1 MNPEPPMQIHQAETN
16 PRALRSQR
24 WRERRQL
31 LVSNQSV
38 IDPREFAAD
47 VIPAALAKRFVE
59 THHYSASFPASR
71 LAIGLF
77 RNGAAGRSRL
87 VGVAV
92 FSVPMND
99 AAVRRHTGLRS
110 PSAGVDLG
118 RFCLLDEVEANGETW
133 MLARAFRLLRREKPG
148 VEAVISYADPMPRI
162 SATGEIIKPGH
173 VGLILQ
179 AHGGGSSKTLA
190 YRGRSAARVEYLTP
204 DARPFSPRAISKIRN
219 GESGQAYGIDQLVR
233 GGARPPRPAESART
247 WFDDLVR
254 SGFFFRRR
262 HPGNHVFAYALT
274 AQARRAAEG
283 LVSAP
288 FPRLDPAV
296 SRTEVTALPLFV
308 AADKARLRGAG
319 EAVAQSPLPQERA
332 G

>member
-1 MNPEPPMQIHQAETN
+1 MQTHGHEPN
-16 PRALRSQR
+16 LGRALRSQR
-24 WRERRQL
+24 WRERRQQ
-31 LVSNQSV
+31 LVGNHTV
-38 IDPREFAAD
+38 IDPREYAVD
-47 VIPAALAKRFVE
+47 VIPAALAKGFVE
-59 THHYSASFPASR
+59 THHYSGSFPASR

-77 RNGAAGRSRL
+77 RNGAAGGSRL

-92 FSVPMND
+92 FSVPINN
-99 AAVRRHTGLRS
+99 AAVRRHTGLPS

-118 RFCLLDEVEANGETW
+118 RFCHLEEVAANGETW
-133 MLARAFRLLRREKPG
+133 LLARAFRLLRREKPR

-179 AHGGGSSKTLA
+179 AHGGGSPKTLA

-219 GESGQAYGIDQLVR
+219 GECGQAYAIDQLVR
-233 GGARPPRPAESART
+233 WGAPAPRPADSPRA
-247 WFDDLVR
+247 WFDALV
-254 SGFFFRRR
+254 SAGFFVRRR
-262 HPGNHVFAYALT
+262 HPGNHVFAYALS
-274 AQARRAAEG
+274 ARARRAADG

-296 SRTEVTALPLFV
+296 SRAAVTALPVFV
-308 AADKARLRGAG
+308 AAEQASRRGSG
-319 EAVAQSPLPQERA
+319 EAAPGHRPAPERA